1 MRQIQEFPGLS
12 YPSHL
17 KSFPHH
23 SEILKYLRS
32 YSAKFGIDDIVQLN
46 TMVTRVCPLKSA
58 DYGKV
63 TWEVT
68 VKNVDDKK
76 SYTSTFDAVVVCNG

>member
-1 MRQIQEFPGLS
+1 MRQVQEFPELS

-32 YSAKFGIDDIVQLN
+32 YTTQFGIDDVVQLN
-46 TMVTRVCPLKSA
+46 TMVTRVSPLKSA
-58 DYGKV
+58 DNGKV

-68 VKNVDDKK
+68 VKNVVDKK
-76 SYTSTFDAVVVCNG
+76 SYTSTFDAVLVCNG